1 MENRFCW
8 RCGARFLPDARFCT
22 ACGAASGAV
31 APEHQ
36 RRFPVER
43 YAPAAVVGVV
53 LLVAAIAIFLGNR
66 HAAPPAVVPPRNGGG
81 AGLPAGHPPI
91 QVPDDVR
98 AVIDRMADTARK
110 NPKDLDTWKQL
121 GFVQYRAGQVD
132 AKYLTSAEET
142 YKHVLEL
149 DPKDLDALRALGNI
163 DFDRE
168 QPEQAMGYYRR
179 YLELKPD
186 DLHVQTDLGTM
197 MLSAKQ
203 TDAAIKTYRAVLKA
217 DPEFFQAQFNLA
229 IAYRAAGQDEKAL
242 DALRHARDLAGD
254 DATRKRV
261 DELLARL
268 TGEPPPEAAAQAAPP
283 AGAAGGGGIRAD
295 VESIFRSHPITG
307 PKLERIDWP
316 DDQTAKVVLRQFP
329 MEGMPPFVRQKF
341 VDHIRQELKDK
352 KARDQVKGP
361 IHVDLVDADTG
372 RVMETISE

>member
-8 RCGARFLPDARFCT
+8 RCGAKLLPDARFCT
-22 ACGAASGAV
+22 TCGAASGA
-31 APEHQ
+31 ATRKH
-36 RRFPVER
+36 RGRFPVER

-53 LLVAAIAIFLGNR
+53 LLVAGIAIFLGNR
-66 HAAPPAVVPPRNGGG
+66 NAAPPAVVPPRDGGG
-81 AGLPAGHPPI
+81 EGLPAGHPPI

-98 AVIDRMADTARK
+98 AVIDRMAEAAK
-110 NPKDLDTWKQL
+110 KSPKDLDSWKQL

-142 YKHVLEL
+142 YKHVLEI

-168 QPEQAMGYYRR
+168 QPEHAMEYYRK
-179 YLELKPD
+179 YLEVKPD

-203 TDAAIKTYRAVLKA
+203 TEAAIKTYQSVLKA
-217 DPEFFQAQFNLA
+217 DPKFFQAQFNLA
-229 IAYRAAGQDEKAL
+229 IAYRAAGEDEKAL
-242 DALRHARDLAGD
+242 GALRHARDLAED

-268 TGEPPPEAAAQAAPP
+268 TGEPVPAAAAQAAPP
-283 AGAAGGGGIRAD
+283 AAAGGGGIRAD

-307 PKLERIDWP
+307 PKLERVDWP
-316 DDQTAKVVLRQFP
+316 DDHTAKVVLRQFP

-341 VDHIRQELKDK
+341 VDHIREELKDK
-352 KARDQVKGP
+352 KAQDK
-361 IHVDLVDADTG
+361 VDGSIQIELVDADTG